1 MNLFTRRL
9 FLVLAATW
17 LFAGCT
23 TLERTVNPGRNPAT
37 PKQIFV
43 AENLS
48 DNHRVAKRIA
58 AALRDRGLRSESGP
72 LTMMPEKTEAV
83 IHYEDR
89 WTWDFGEHM
98 TYLRLDLH
106 DPGEKRPYASAYR
119 LRYIAK
125 STDLDTVVKALVDEL
140 LRPAP

>member
-17 LFAGCT
+17 LLAGCT
-23 TLERTVNPGRNPAT
+23 TLERTVTPGRNPAT

-89 WTWDFGEHM
+89 WTWDFGDSTRQ
-98 TYLRLDLH
+98 TYTAPPFQHTYDSIG
-106 DPGEKRPYASAYR
+106 DY
-119 LRYIAK
+119 
-125 STDLDTVVKALVDEL
+125 DVKLIVRDAAGW
-140 LRPAP
+140 P